1 MPLAQKYDEVMA
13 PFNDRLSATEA
24 KLDLIKET
32 ALKQQNI
39 EDALKELATIHDD
52 VNTRNRD
59 YETIQQTGEAL
70 LNTAQEDKKVVDAEL
85 GSTDKR
91 WAALREKIQDAEDQL
106 KKQQKT
112 LEDFE
117 EGVDIMDE
125 VFAPCE
131 AVLAER
137 KPYGLSDDFAKGEI
151 NKIDELLATIEERR
165 PVAEKIPKLYEDL
178 TKDVEETDP
187 EAVAMKETMN
197 DIYTKYQDVPEKLK
211 SRKQQ
216 LENEAEHLATF
227 NELIRYE
234 IPRIIRCFVI
244 TGLFLLFCLIMIM
257 LYLSFSGNLS
267 RRCLHNQRN
276 LKSKLQ

>member
-1 MPLAQKYDEVMA
+1 MA
-13 PFNDRLSATEA
+13 PFNDWLSATEA

-32 ALKQQNI
+32 ALKQENI
-39 EDALKELATIHDD
+39 QDALKELATIQDD

-59 YETIQQTGEAL
+59 YETIQQSGEAL

-106 KKQQKT
+106 KKQRKT

-125 VFAPCE
+125 VFTPCE

-137 KPYGLSDDFAKGEI
+137 KPYGLSDDVAKGET

-178 TKDVEETDP
+178 TKDVEETNP

-197 DIYTKYQDVPEKLK
+197 DIYTKYEDVPEKLK

-244 TGLFLLFCLIMIM
+244 TGLSLLFCLIMIM
-257 LYLSFSGNLS
+257 LYLSFSGNLN